1 MRDVADLKTTERTRS
16 LRSVQTLSLALLV
29 LTGVLNYLDRSA
41 LSVTNGAIRAEMGLS
56 LGQMGLLL
64 SAFSWSYALAQ
75 LPVGGL
81 IDRYRPRA
89 VLAVGVVVWSV
100 AQALCGLVH
109 NFAQFI
115 WARILLGV
123 GESPQ
128 YPTAARVVSDW
139 FPVNKRGFPTGVF
152 NAASPLGAALAP
164 PVLSLMLVASGWRA
178 VFVILGVAG
187 LGVALIWWAAYRN
200 TNEVALTKDDRA
212 VIAGEVADDTSAAD
226 KPAAATGFSAWRGL
240 FRYATTWGMILG
252 FFGSVY
258 LNWLYLTW
266 LPNYLQMER
275 GMDTIHSG
283 FAAFV
288 PFFCGFIGCLVSGY
302 LSDLLVRVTGS
313 AVNGRKY
320 LAVAAMLGMA
330 AFTVPAALVQ
340 SNALALACIS
350 VVIFLANVASVASWA
365 LVSAVAPQGQVAS
378 LGGLQNFGGFI
389 GGALA
394 PIVTGYIVQGTGS
407 FIPALLVGASAVTVS
422 ALIYLF
428 VVRRPIP
435 AGA

>member
-1 MRDVADLKTTERTRS
+1 MRDVAELKSPERTRR
-16 LRSVQTLSLALLV
+16 LRSVQALSLALLM

-81 IDRYRPRA
+81 IDRYKPRT
-89 VLAVGVVVWSV
+89 VLTIGVVVWSA

-109 NFAQFI
+109 NFASFI

-139 FPVNKRGFPTGVF
+139 FPVNKRGLPTGVF
-152 NAASPLGAALAP
+152 NAASPLGTALAP
-164 PVLSLMLVASGWRA
+164 PLLSLMLVASSWRA

-200 TNEVALTKDDRA
+200 PDQVTLTADDRA
-212 VIAGEVADDTSAAD
+212 VITGEAAD
-226 KPAAATGFSAWRGL
+226 KPTDGPPATTGFAAWRGL
-240 FRYATTWGMILG
+240 FRHATTWGMILG

-302 LSDLLVRVTGS
+302 LSDLLVRLTGS

-320 LAVAAMLGMA
+320 LAVVAMLGMA

-340 SNALALACIS
+340 SNTVALACIS

-365 LVSAVAPQGQVAS
+365 LVSAVAPRGQVAS
-378 LGGLQNFGGFI
+378 LGALQNFGGFI

-394 PIVTGYIVQGTGS
+394 PIVTGYIVQATGS

-422 ALIYLF
+422 ALIYLV
-428 VVRRPIP
+428 VVRRPIV
-435 AGA
+435 A

>member
-1 MRDVADLKTTERTRS
+1 MRDVAELKSPEKTRS
-16 LRSVQTLSLALLV
+16 LRSVQTVSLV
-29 LTGVLNYLDRSA
+29 LLMVTGALNYLDRSA

-81 IDRYRPRA
+81 VDRYRPRIF
-89 VLAVGVVVWSV
+89 LTVGIAVWSV

-109 NFAQFI
+109 SFGTFI
-115 WARILLGV
+115 WARILLGI

-139 FPVNKRGFPTGVF
+139 FPVHKRGFPTGVF
-152 NAASPLGAALAP
+152 NAASPLGTAIAP
-164 PVLSLMLVASGWRA
+164 PLLSVMLVWSGWRA

-187 LGVALIWWAAYRN
+187 LGVALLWWSVYRN
-200 TNEVALTKDDRA
+200 PDQVRLTDTDRA
-212 VIAGEVADDTSAAD
+212 VITEEAALD
-226 KPAAATGFSAWRGL
+226 KPASGGFGAWRDL
-240 FRYATTWGMILG
+240 FRHATTWGMILG

-288 PFFCGFIGCLVSGY
+288 PFFFGFVGCLTAGW

-313 AVNGRKY
+313 TVNGRKY
-320 LAVAAMLGMA
+320 LAVVAMFGMA

-340 SNALALACIS
+340 SNMLALACIS
-350 VVIFLANVASVASWA
+350 VVIFLANVASVAAWA
-365 LVSAVAPQGQVAS
+365 LVSAVAPRGQVAS
-378 LGGLQNFGGFI
+378 LGALQNFGGFI

-394 PIVTGYIVQGTGS
+394 PIVTGYIVQATGS
-407 FIPALLVGASAVTVS
+407 FIPALLVGAGAVSVSAV
-422 ALIYLF
+422 IYLV
-428 VVRRPIP
+428 VVRKPIP
-435 AGA
+435 ATA